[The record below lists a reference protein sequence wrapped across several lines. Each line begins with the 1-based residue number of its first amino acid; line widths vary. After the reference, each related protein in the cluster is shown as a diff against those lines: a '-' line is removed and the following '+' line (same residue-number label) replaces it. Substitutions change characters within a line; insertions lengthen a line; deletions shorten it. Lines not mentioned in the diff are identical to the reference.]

1 MNAPAP
7 SVNDVIDAL
16 ADALAQRVA
25 DRLALREPE
34 HASPRGTEPAY
45 LSEQEAARRTRLS
58 RRTLQGWRARGEGP
72 RYVKLGRAVRY
83 PIRDRGVRGGGAPIE
98 RAAASSTPPP
108 RAIQDR
114 ITTAPRV

>member
-83 PIRDRGVRGGGAPIE
+83 PIRDLEEFVAGE
-98 RAAASSTPPP
+98 RRSSEP
-108 RAIQDR
+108 RRAQR
-114 ITTAPRV
+114 HRRERSRTV